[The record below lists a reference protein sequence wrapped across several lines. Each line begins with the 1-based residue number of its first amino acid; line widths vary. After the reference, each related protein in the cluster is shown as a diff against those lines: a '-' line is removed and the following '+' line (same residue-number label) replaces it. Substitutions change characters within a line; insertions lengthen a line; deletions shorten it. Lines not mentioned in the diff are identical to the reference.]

1 MRQNSQYLDWIPR
14 PRPIEILTTRLE
26 VRFLVAKMNTDA
38 SRWHG
43 RLGRLRVS
51 LETRWIVEKIRTGL
65 DPRRRRW

>member
-1 MRQNSQYLDWIPR
+1 MRQNFQYLDWIPR
-14 PRPIEILTTRLE
+14 LRPIEILTTRLE

-65 DPRRRRW
+65 DPRWRRW